1 MVSRMEKKRN
11 KKRKWVR
18 WLLGIVFALFLIAG
32 GVAAYVWTQL
42 GSTIETMHNPFEPAK
57 QKEVDERF
65 KKKDSINMLLLGVD
79 EREGDRGRSDT
90 MILLSLNPN
99 TDSMLMMSIPRDTYV
114 NIPGR
119 GMDKINHAYAFGG
132 VDLSVQTVEETFDIP
147 IHVYGRVNMEGFQK
161 GIDAIGGVTVQNE
174 FEFSQGGHN
183 FPVGEIH
190 LDGKEALEY
199 IRMRKN
205 DPQGD
210 FGRNERQRAVIA
222 AAIDEAASFTSITK
236 FADILEILGTTAQ
249 TNLDMKK
256 IQTLFTDYLST
267 RKNIKQI
274 KIEGSG
280 QKINGIYYYVVPDE
294 EFSRVTSEIKAH
306 MDE

>member
-132 VDLSVQTVEETFDIP
+132 VDYLYRRWKKRS
-147 IHVYGRVNMEGFQK
+147 
-161 GIDAIGGVTVQNE
+161 
-174 FEFSQGGHN
+174 
-183 FPVGEIH
+183 
-190 LDGKEALEY
+190 
-199 IRMRKN
+199 
-205 DPQGD
+205 
-210 FGRNERQRAVIA
+210 
-222 AAIDEAASFTSITK
+222 TS
-236 FADILEILGTTAQ
+236 
-249 TNLDMKK
+249 
-256 IQTLFTDYLST
+256 LST
-267 RKNIKQI
+267 FMA
-274 KIEGSG
+274 G
-280 QKINGIYYYVVPDE
+280 
-294 EFSRVTSEIKAH
+294 
-306 MDE
+306 